1 MGDFFYMSMIY
12 KRVEMYDI
20 IYFLISKTC
29 YHHGNSVPITPI
41 LSFFIVFF
49 DSMTLNTYDYF
60 VIDFIIAYFQI
71 KWTCLDILYIFK
83 ISTSLFFF
91 NIHVTFGNISLFL
104 VND

>member
-1 MGDFFYMSMIY
+1 MGDFFYMSMIF

-83 ISTSLFFF
+83 ISTSLLFFLIF
-91 NIHVTFGNISLFL
+91 T
-104 VND
+104 